1 MLRGFIAFI
10 LCAVL
15 AFPWMSK
22 VVITADFVIHQDY
35 IAKNLCENRDKPE
48 MECGGKCVLMQKLK
62 LTENEQEDPQ
72 QLPQIVQVELSS
84 FVVNNFCFKAIESP
98 LAEACENLPTPI
110 NRVESMYSHDIFHPP
125 RQA

>member
-15 AFPWMSK
+15 AFPWVSK
-22 VVITADFVIHQDY
+22 VAITADFVIHQDY

-62 LTENEQEDPQ
+62 LTENEQDEPQ
-72 QLPQIVQVELSS
+72 QLPQITQMECFS
-84 FVVNNFCFKAIESP
+84 FVVNDFTFQPIES
-98 LAEACENLPTPI
+98 LQADSSENLPAPT
-110 NRVESMYSHDIFHPP
+110 NRVESMYTHDIFHPP